1 MIDKEMISKN
11 EAENDGQTIYLYYD
25 EIAGMYMAFG
35 LSAYYTTMVTDPYM
49 SFSEALQKP
58 VALLRREHVFY
69 LRQSLK
75 IKEHTIRSY
84 YIFTMREVV
93 GEAGY
98 QRWASGILERHGQ
111 MAKYT

>member
-1 MIDKEMISKN
+1 MIDKEIISKN
-11 EAENDGQTIYLYYD
+11 EAENDGQTIHLYYD

-69 LRQSLK
+69 LRRRRGTSGVPDCWQSPYRRRATG
-75 IKEHTIRSY
+75 I
-84 YIFTMREVV
+84 
-93 GEAGY
+93 